1 MGKWLLIVK
10 KKKTLANTFGHNFRL
25 GEIESAI
32 GIEQLKKLNFFIN
45 KKRLVAEKLSNGIS
59 DLLGLQIPK
68 ILDGYTHSYYKFPII
83 LNGKAVKKR
92 ALIKKALEAEGV
104 QGLSDGYICTHLLP
118 MYQHKIAY
126 GSKGFPWNFQIYK
139 KNITYKKGICPVAEN
154 LHFKSYLGLSL
165 DLYDFTLNDINLI
178 IKSFKKVWKQLL

>member
-1 MGKWLLIVK
+1 
-10 KKKTLANTFGHNFRL
+10 
-25 GEIESAI
+25 
-32 GIEQLKKLNFFIN
+32 
-45 KKRLVAEKLSNGIS
+45 
-59 DLLGLQIPK
+59 
-68 ILDGYTHSYYKFPII
+68 
-83 LNGKAVKKR
+83 
-92 ALIKKALEAEGV
+92 
-104 QGLSDGYICTHLLP
+104 